1 MRCWEGVARI
11 RSGLVAPGE
20 MEAREKDG
28 RRGEQW
34 RALASRKQLTVD
46 GLACGQCAVKYL
58 HKIYLYQPYAPCGRA
73 ARTSSERRAED
84 SNVPTSQRYFNL
96 SRSCHPPH

>member
-20 MEAREKDG
+20 MEAREKEG

-34 RALASRKQLTVD
+34 RALASRKQVIVD
-46 GLACGQCAVKYL
+46 GLRLVGSSGQRAVKYL
-58 HKIYLYQPYAPCGRA
+58 HRIYLYQPHAPCGRA
-73 ARTSSERRAED
+73 ARTGSERRA
-84 SNVPTSQRYFNL
+84 
-96 SRSCHPPH
+96 

>member
-20 MEAREKDG
+20 MEAREKEG

-46 GLACGQCAVKYL
+46 GLRRVGRTRAVKHL
-58 HKIYLYQPYAPCGRA
+58 HKINLFS
-73 ARTSSERRAED
+73 RTRPAGERRAR
-84 SNVPTSQRYFNL
+84 VPSGAHKNGKPLRAASPAGQYGR
-96 SRSCHPPH
+96 

>member
-20 MEAREKDG
+20 MEAREKEG

-46 GLACGQCAVKYL
+46 GLRLVGSVQ
-58 HKIYLYQPYAPCGRA
+58 
-73 ARTSSERRAED
+73 
-84 SNVPTSQRYFNL
+84 
-96 SRSCHPPH
+96 